1 MEFILQE
8 INKHKTNLMTLI
20 NNLINTQLI
29 NEEIYINN
37 EIKKEN
43 ECLISLL
50 NVKQNTLN
58 NQININNNI
67 NPNSFMFQQNFMENP
82 FPLNINP
89 LQQQAIDN
97 NLNNNEQ
104 NNRDNI
110 WIINIKF
117 VHTLGKATVVQ
128 SNLNEKISEIIKKYR
143 EKSNDYQDNFF
154 FFNGRVLNPFLK
166 LKEISTIIADVVV
179 INVVSQ
185 CQIVNSNWKNS
196 LLT

>member
-1 MEFILQE
+1 MDFILQE

-37 EIKKEN
+37 EIKKES

-82 FPLNINP
+82 FHLNINP

-97 NLNNNEQ
+97 NLNDNEQ

-110 WIINIKF
+110 RIINIKF
-117 VHTLGKATVVQ
+117 VHTLGKTTVVQ

-154 FFNGRVLNPFLK
+154 LFNGKVLNHFLK

-185 CQIVNSNWKNS
+185 CQILNSN
-196 LLT
+196 

>member
-37 EIKKEN
+37 EIKKES

-82 FPLNINP
+82 FHLNINP

-97 NLNNNEQ
+97 NLNDNEQ

-110 WIINIKF
+110 RIINIKF
-117 VHTLGKATVVQ
+117 VHTLGKETIVQ
-128 SNLNEKISEIIKKYR
+128 SNLNEKISEIIKKYK

-154 FFNGRVLNPFLK
+154 LFNGKVLNHFLK

-179 INVVSQ
+179 INVVPQ
-185 CQIVNSNWKNS
+185 RQIVNSN
-196 LLT
+196 